1 MDILKD
7 IEKNFLNINIYNKNA
22 DNAKL
27 NIIKKQIDEYF
38 KFKNEENNIIMEKK
52 FKYEDKYKKP
62 RELNNYNYKQFL
74 EKKMYLHN
82 IYKET
87 KSLSDLNEYLDC
99 KIEDYADIPEI
110 YTYEY
115 LHVNV
120 QSNPKNNGLI
130 EKVKPKDKPKEPKDK
145 PKEPKEPKDKP
156 KEPKEPKEPKD
167 KPKDKPKE
175 PKVKPKEPKEPKVKP
190 EAPKVKECPDGQIL
204 NPETNR
210 CVDKKGVLG
219 KKLLKNLPDDK
230 HKK

>member
-38 KFKNEENNIIMEKK
+38 KFKDEENNIIMEKK
-52 FKYEDKYKKP
+52 IRYEDKYKKP
-62 RELNNYNYKQFL
+62 RDLNNYNYKQFL

-87 KSLSDLNEYLDC
+87 KSLSSLNEYLDC
-99 KIEDYADIPEI
+99 KIENYADIPEI

-115 LHVNV
+115 LHVNE
-120 QSNPKNNGLI
+120 QSNPTNNGLI
-130 EKVKPKDKPKEPKDK
+130 KKVKPDEQKVKPKEPKVKPKDPKV
-145 PKEPKEPKDKP
+145 
-156 KEPKEPKEPKD
+156 
-167 KPKDKPKE
+167 KPKD
-175 PKVKPKEPKEPKVKP
+175 PKVKPKEPKEPDVKP
-190 EAPKVKECPDGQIL
+190 EAPKVKECPEGQIL

-219 KKLLKNLPDDK
+219 KKLLKNLPGNKDK
-230 HKK
+230 K